1 VSLLIHPNVSE
12 RSSDRGVMSRTIEIP
27 DEVYA
32 QLEQQASRR
41 GVTLPQIIAELVH
54 ADEQAR
60 MAAAIER
67 LRTQGVLLTPSSSA
81 QPAATDVAPL
91 QVQGKPLSEVI
102 IEERR

>member
-1 VSLLIHPNVSE
+1 MSLVIHPSASA
-12 RSSDRGVMSRTIEIP
+12 RSSDRGIMSRTIEIP

-41 GVTLPQIIAELVH
+41 GVTLPQIIVELVL

-67 LRTQGVLLTPSSSA
+67 LRTKGVLLTPSSSA
-81 QPAATDVAPL
+81 PPTPPDFAPL

>member
-1 VSLLIHPNVSE
+1 MSLVIHPSASA
-12 RSSDRGVMSRTIEIP
+12 RSLDRGVMNRTIEIP

-41 GVTLPQIIAELVH
+41 GVTLPQIIAELVQ
-54 ADEQAR
+54 ADEQGR

-67 LRTQGVLLTPSSSA
+67 LRMKGLLLTPSNSA
-81 QPAATDVAPL
+81 QPAPTDFAPL